1 MFYFLFDCTE
11 TLVDAQGAA
20 EIAHIGPHRRE
31 NFMALVN
38 YESRGHVAIVTLDRP
53 EARNAISPEVAV
65 RLADAWRAVRDD
77 DGVRVCIVTGTG
89 NTFCA
94 GADLGQLIPMMT
106 GARKPENEW
115 DERVAKEPGIPARAL
130 LRNFDPVK
138 PVIAAING
146 HAIAGGMEL
155 VQGTDIR
162 VACPEAKFGV
172 QEAKWAVFP
181 AGGSTVR
188 LPVQIPFAKA
198 MELLL
203 TGDLISAAEAQAIG
217 FLNYVV
223 PADQVLAKAM
233 EIAEKIAANGP
244 IAVKA
249 IRKSVR
255 ACLGKPEQEALR
267 IESEISGPVFQTEDA
282 REGPR
287 AFMEKR
293 KPQYQGR

>member
-1 MFYFLFDCTE
+1 
-11 TLVDAQGAA
+11 
-20 EIAHIGPHRRE
+20 
-31 NFMALVN
+31 MALVD
-38 YESRGHVAIVTLDRP
+38 YETRGHVALVTLNRP
-53 EARNAISPEVAV
+53 DARNAINPEVAV
-65 RLADAWRAVRDD
+65 RLADAWQKVRDD
-77 DGVRVCIVTGTG
+77 DAVRVCIVTGKG
-89 NTFCA
+89 SAFCA
-94 GADLGQLIPMMT
+94 GADLGQLIPMMS

-115 DERVAKEPGIPARAL
+115 DERVLKEPGITSRAL
-130 LRNFDPVK
+130 LRNFDTVK

-146 HAIAGGMEL
+146 HAIAGGMEM

-162 VACPEAKFGV
+162 VSCPEAKFGV
-172 QEAKWAVFP
+172 QEVKWAIFP

-188 LPVQIPFAKA
+188 LPVQLPFAKA

-203 TGDLISAAEAQAIG
+203 TGDLVSAQEALDLG

-223 PADQVLAKAM
+223 PADQVLAKAL

-244 IAVKA
+244 IAVRA
-249 IRKSVR
+249 IRKSAR

-293 KPQYQGR
+293 APRYQGR